1 MITKLIKTII
11 MFTFLTTTY
20 CWELPWQTVSI
31 GIMGANGSSAT
42 FNSNNLLY
50 GLDVMTFGMEVETE
64 GPDVDDISLS
74 ALILMPRIG
83 KRYNLKSV
91 NRVHTYYQGEIYLTI
106 PFISFDAGGAETA
119 EFEKDLEDII
129 DMLGLK
135 VSYGIE
141 YKFNEQLSFTT
152 DVGFNYLINN
162 VDIGGSDLQA
172 KIGNSYT
179 KLSLNFTL

>member
-1 MITKLIKTII
+1 
-11 MFTFLTTTY
+11 
-20 CWELPWQTVSI
+20 
-31 GIMGANGSSAT
+31 
-42 FNSNNLLY
+42 
-50 GLDVMTFGMEVETE
+50 
-64 GPDVDDISLS
+64 
-74 ALILMPRIG
+74 MPRIG

-106 PFISFDAGGAETA
+106 PFFSIDAGAETA

-129 DMLGLK
+129 DMFGLK